1 MSLLFMKLK
10 EKYTIKE
17 LENIFTRRIVFYMRK
32 NNTPHFT
39 TITQKIKAENLGY
52 TIEDFKVDYEKYSSH
67 KEIEIVYKILSS
79 GISLTE
85 YAKTRGF
92 HKPNLLKALK
102 NGIDYNNSTHLKYI
116 NEFIEVDTG
125 NLEFKLY
132 TGHVELYGSYEELE
146 LFKNKYCIE
155 YNILFEK
162 FIGKYHLAFDGWIF
176 EKIKR
181 GVPKKALS
189 HT

>member
-1 MSLLFMKLK
+1 M
-10 EKYTIKE
+10 
-17 LENIFTRRIVFYMRK
+17 
-32 NNTPHFT
+32 
-39 TITQKIKAENLGY
+39 
-52 TIEDFKVDYEKYSSH
+52 
-67 KEIEIVYKILSS
+67 
-79 GISLTE
+79 TE

-189 HT
+189 HN